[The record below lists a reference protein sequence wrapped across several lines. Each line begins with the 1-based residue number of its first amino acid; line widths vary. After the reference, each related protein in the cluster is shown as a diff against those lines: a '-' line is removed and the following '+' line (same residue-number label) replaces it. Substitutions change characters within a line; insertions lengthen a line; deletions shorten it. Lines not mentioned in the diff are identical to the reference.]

1 MINSLLL
8 SLVLPHHNNLD
19 VEEEINEMRLLTNT
33 IGYHIEHV
41 EIQHKKSIDPATY
54 FGRGKITEVFN
65 KIKMLNINIIFVND
79 ELKPNHYKN
88 IKKILGE
95 KIEIIDRTVLILNI
109 FTQNAKTKESK
120 AQVKLATLEYMMPRL
135 TGLWTHLER
144 QMGGTGTTGG
154 PGEKQIEIDRR
165 IIRNDMQKLK
175 KELNNIDKQR
185 NNQKKLRDNVF
196 KISLVGYTNAGK
208 SSLLK
213 KLSGYNAY
221 IKDQLF
227 ATLETTT
234 KRVFLPSGTQVIVS
248 DTVGFL
254 RKLPHNLVASFRSTL
269 NEIGDSDLIIKLID
283 INSSDVNGH
292 IETINNTLAY
302 LDADQCQYLY
312 VFNKIDKI
320 EDSSL
325 FKKIN
330 KQFDNPIMLS
340 VLNDLK
346 IDDLITAIDNIV
358 QKNNNNYTINLPYT
372 LNSLIDY
379 IYKSSIVLNRKDEFE
394 YIKLDISCSKENYNK
409 IQKKIKYS

>member
-54 FGRGKITEVFN
+54 FGKGKITEVFN

>member
-54 FGRGKITEVFN
+54 FGKGKITEVFN

-109 FTQNAKTKESK
+109 FTQNAKSKESK

-234 KRVFLPSGTQVIVS
+234 KRVILPSGTQVIVS